1 MTSLAAAELDLENLL
16 LRLPHVLGARVRV
29 TPDGSVSK
37 IHVLANRAARVER
50 LTYDVGR
57 LLEEQRALR
66 LDPGVVS
73 VVVLD
78 DGNGG
83 LPGSD
88 ARLAHVSTAATA
100 SEPAARPGRRS
111 TADPAGRR
119 SRAASADAAPRIE
132 LCRLTF
138 SPADELRVRVSAE
151 LRLREILFTGEV
163 CEVDVPRARPVLAAR
178 ATLAG
183 LEFLRE
189 RGTAFYLE
197 GIEFLEGFHAPV
209 ALALVHALAP
219 RSKRALA
226 GCALVSDSRE
236 EAAARATLAAI
247 NRFHGA
253 LRAL

>member
-29 TPDGSVSK
+29 TSDGSVSR
-37 IHVLANRAARVER
+37 IHVLANRAARAERMAYDVER
-50 LTYDVGR
+50 V
-57 LLEEQRALR
+57 LEEQRALR

-83 LPGSD
+83 LAFTPG
-88 ARLAHVSTAATA
+88 TA
-100 SEPAARPGRRS
+100 SHPDYEATPEPTPETLTEPASRPGR
-111 TADPAGRR
+111 AG
-119 SRAASADAAPRIE
+119 SADAAPRIE

-138 SPADELRVRVSAE
+138 VPVDELRVRASAE

-189 RGTAFYLE
+189 KGTAFYLE

-219 RSKRALA
+219 RHKRALA

>member
-37 IHVLANRAARVER
+37 IHVLANRAARTER

-83 LPGSD
+83 LSASD
-88 ARLAHVSTAATA
+88 PRVARTEDTA
-100 SEPAARPGRRS
+100 SEAVRPHLRAMADADGRRRR
-111 TADPAGRR
+111 AG
-119 SRAASADAAPRIE
+119 SADAAPRIE

-138 SPADELRVRVSAE
+138 SPADDLRVRVSAE

-163 CEVDVPRARPVLAAR
+163 CDVDVPRARPVLAAR

-253 LRAL
+253 LRGI